1 MKIETVY
8 LSGQMSGLP
17 DFGKGNFFRAEG
29 ILKRMGIAVINPA
42 ILPDGWEWEK
52 YMQIAYESLR
62 QNRPDYIV
70 MLPGWRKSAGATQ
83 EYCWAREL
91 GIKIIEW
98 DCLMDKRE
106 LELLQ
111 SIVTCT
117 LLRDLNNG
125 REQLRI
131 DEVSKLDTDLHKIS
145 FK

>member
-1 MKIETVY
+1 ME
-8 LSGQMSGLP
+8 
-17 DFGKGNFFRAEG
+17 
-29 ILKRMGIAVINPA
+29 
-42 ILPDGWEWEK
+42 
-52 YMQIAYESLR
+52 
-62 QNRPDYIV
+62 
-70 MLPGWRKSAGATQ
+70 
-83 EYCWAREL
+83 
-91 GIKIIEW
+91 IKIIIE
-98 DCLMDKRE
+98 LDKRE